1 MYKNSQ
7 LNLVYH
13 IYEDYKGQ
21 ENYIHN
27 LNLRFEKSITVQR
40 PFQKEPSFVLLRVTD
55 RYPKRKTLDNQ
66 ILENQYPVEYQII
79 IEVTHSDQEIHISSI
94 PYILNNKRSA
104 KMGRKT
110 KNEKE
115 EKLFIISASIR

>member
-1 MYKNSQ
+1 M
-7 LNLVYH
+7 YH
-13 IYEDYKGQ
+13 IYEDCKGQ
-21 ENYIHN
+21 ENYNHN

-94 PYILNNKRSA
+94 PY
-104 KMGRKT
+104 
-110 KNEKE
+110 
-115 EKLFIISASIR
+115 